1 MSGYQRELFLRIDA
15 LYRRVRENALL
26 ETDVVPV
33 SELLPENVQESLR
46 LIASDPAALET
57 ILPGFQKPFA
67 VFRFCGVD
75 ETVLNV
81 GAHWGYSAVAMRN
94 SGCRGHI
101 LSIEAMPAN
110 ATALA
115 YLKSLQADYDFVNV
129 AASDT
134 SGTLRFYIPTI
145 DRHPILG
152 FATTGGTL
160 QRYLARELA
169 RIAVQRRSSA
179 EHQQEVG
186 IAIIDVPAVPIDDVV
201 GAGRAIAAIKIDVEG
216 HEPAAIRGA
225 RRVLTTDKPLIM
237 IEGANRDA
245 GVAEQLTALGYFH
258 CVLVDGMLTR
268 HAERTTDND
277 GFWLHTDKTDRYR
290 SEGLIA
296 F

>member
-15 LYRRVRENALL
+15 LYQRVRENALL
-26 ETDVVPV
+26 EADIVPV
-33 SELLPENVQESLR
+33 SKLLPENVQESLR

-67 VFRFCGVD
+67 VFRFGGVD

-94 SGCRGHI
+94 SGCRSHI

-115 YLKSLQADYDFVNV
+115 YLKSLQADYDFINS

-134 SGTLRFYIPTI
+134 SGMLRFYIPAI
-145 DRHPILG
+145 DRKPILG
-152 FATTGGTL
+152 LSTTGGTL
-160 QRYLARELA
+160 QRHYVKMLAQ
-169 RIAVQRRSSA
+169 IAVQQRGSSD
-179 EHQQEVG
+179 HQQHVG
-186 IAIIDVPAVPIDDVV
+186 LVIVEVPAAPIDELV
-201 GAGRAIAAIKIDVEG
+201 GDGRPIAAIKIDVEG

-268 HAERTTDND
+268 HAERSTDND
-277 GFWLHTDKTDRYR
+277 GYWLHPDKTDYYR